1 MNSSTSILKLFCNKE
16 FQIILFLFICS
27 ASSNSVYAH
36 SLKSNQSK
44 NKSTNLS
51 CLQYIETK
59 STYYCWNGAKYTKT
73 NKITPKEEKNKLAE
87 SSLSKDIQLDE
98 LIDEAKNTKLQ
109 ITEVKIVNNNEKDN
123 SKLLIT
129 PIIKR
134 VQDEKPKEPEPSP
147 GLSFGIPS
155 AMGSSWRDVFVS
167 VAYTADYD
175 EGLFTWH
182 NQDNNKV
189 ADGSMNFGFGF
200 GDPNESIGGEISVGI
215 ISLLSQNGESG
226 FGADGTAGLKFHK
239 ALPSLFNTHAA
250 IAWTN
255 PIKWG
260 EATKKDTIY
269 GVISKEFELRP
280 DTNNKFPSLLTL
292 GVGTGSH
299 RSNRTIDDNRND
311 PNLFGGYG
319 VQILPR
325 VSIASSWN
333 GNALN
338 AGIGL
343 SPFDFPL
350 NFSIGLSDITNNST
364 NGAQFNINTGY
375 SFRF

>member
-1 MNSSTSILKLFCNKE
+1 MNSTLISKLLFNRE
-16 FQIILFLFICS
+16 FQIIVFLSIFSTSCNLVH
-27 ASSNSVYAH
+27 ANSIKPN
-36 SLKSNQSK
+36 LSK
-44 NKSTNLS
+44 NKSNNLS
-51 CLQYIETK
+51 CQQYIK
-59 STYYCWNGAKYTKT
+59 INSTYYYCWDGIKYTKRK
-73 NKITPKEEKNKLAE
+73 KITFKEEKNKLAD
-87 SSLSKDIQLDE
+87 SSQSKNIQLVEVIDKE
-98 LIDEAKNTKLQ
+98 EKNKLQITKEALISNINKKNTKL
-109 ITEVKIVNNNEKDN
+109 I
-123 SKLLIT
+123 IT

-134 VQDEKPKEPEPSP
+134 VQKEKPKKIEPNP

-155 AMGSSWRDVFVS
+155 AMGSSWKDVFVS

-182 NQDNNKV
+182 TKDNKKV

-200 GDPNESIGGEISVGI
+200 GDPNESIGGEVSVGI
-215 ISLLSQNGESG
+215 ISLFSQKGGSG
-226 FGADGTAGLKFHK
+226 FGADGTAGIKLHK
-239 ALPSLFNTHAA
+239 AMPSFFNTHLA
-250 IAWTN
+250 ISWTN
-255 PIKWG
+255 PVKWG
-260 EATKKDTIY
+260 EATKTDTFY
-269 GVISKEFELRP
+269 GVISREFELRP
-280 DTNNKFPSLLTL
+280 DTNNKFSSLLTL

-338 AGIGL
+338 AGFGL

-350 NFSIGLSDITNNST
+350 NFSIGISDITNNST

>member
-1 MNSSTSILKLFCNKE
+1 MSIIFKFLRLCSIF
-16 FQIILFLFICS
+16 ILLPFY
-27 ASSNSVYAH
+27 SNY
-36 SLKSNQSK
+36 SLANENTNQLRIS
-44 NKSTNLS
+44 
-51 CLQYIETK
+51 
-59 STYYCWNGAKYTKT
+59 
-73 NKITPKEEKNKLAE
+73 
-87 SSLSKDIQLDE
+87 
-98 LIDEAKNTKLQ
+98 
-109 ITEVKIVNNNEKDN
+109 
-123 SKLLIT
+123 

-134 VQDEKPKEPEPSP
+134 VKDEKPKKPQPNP

-155 AMGSSWRDVFVS
+155 AMGSSWKDVFVS

-175 EGLFTWH
+175 EGVFTWH
-182 NQDNNKV
+182 DKNNKKV

-215 ISLLSQNGESG
+215 ISLLSQKGESG
-226 FGADGTAGLKFHK
+226 FGADGTAGIKLHK
-239 ALPSLFNTHAA
+239 SLPSFFNTHAA
-250 IAWTN
+250 ISWTN

-260 EATKKDTIY
+260 EATKKDTVY

-280 DTNNKFPSLLTL
+280 DADKKFASLLTL

-299 RSNRTIDDNRND
+299 RSNTAIKKNTND
-311 PNLFGGYG
+311 PNIFGGYG

-325 VSIASSWN
+325 VSFASSWN

-338 AGIGL
+338 AGFGL
-343 SPFDFPL
+343 SPFNFPL
-350 NFSIGLSDITNNST
+350 NFSLGISDITENST